1 MAMATRAAAN
11 GAAANGAAADGAA
24 AAGRRPILRARNIVK
39 RFGHV
44 EALRGVDF
52 DACPGEITALIGD
65 NGAGKSTLVKILS
78 GVYSATSGTLE
89 VDGAPVQFSS
99 PADAHAL
106 GIETVYQDL
115 SVCPD
120 LSPSANMFM
129 GREAVRP
136 GLLGKLGFLD
146 NATMRRESGIA
157 FQKLKVTLKDLDAPI
172 ASLSGGQRQSVAI
185 CRSAMWAKRVVFMDE
200 PTAALGVVQT
210 ARTLD
215 LIRRIRDTGIAV
227 VLISHNMRD
236 VIQVAD
242 TVEVLRLGRRI
253 ATMPNRNL
261 SVQDLVGAMTGALDE
276 AAETTALENTG
287 RENTGPGIAA

>member
-1 MAMATRAAAN
+1 MPMCLRAARHIVYAFECTN
-11 GAAANGAAADGAA
+11 PTEIAMLHEQDRSPALGSAPA
-24 AAGRRPILRARNIVK
+24 ILEARGIVK

-52 DACPGEITALIGD
+52 AAHAGEVTALIGD

-78 GVYSATSGTLE
+78 GVFQPTSGTIVL
-89 VDGAPVQFSS
+89 DGAPVTFAS
-99 PADAHAL
+99 PSDAHAK

-115 SVCPD
+115 SVAPD
-120 LSPSANMFM
+120 LSPAANMFM

-136 GLLGKLGFLD
+136 GWLGRLGFLD
-146 NATMRRESGIA
+146 NPTMRRESAAA
-157 FQKLKVTLKDLDAPI
+157 FRRLKVNLKDMDTPI

-185 CRSAMWAKRVVFMDE
+185 CRSIMWAKRVVFMDE

-210 ARTLD
+210 GRTLE
-215 LIRRIRDTGIAV
+215 LIRRIRDTGVAI

-236 VIQVAD
+236 VLEVAD
-242 TVEVLRLGRRI
+242 TIEVLRLGRRI
-253 ATMPNRNL
+253 ARLRNDGI

-276 AAETTALENTG
+276 PSEQGAAA
-287 RENTGPGIAA
+287 

>member
-1 MAMATRAAAN
+1 MTVSAETMPARKQ
-11 GAAANGAAADGAA
+11 
-24 AAGRRPILRARNIVK
+24 PILQARGIVK

-52 DACPGEITALIGD
+52 DAYAGEITALIGD

-78 GVYSATSGTLE
+78 GVYGPTEGTLL
-89 VDGAPVQFSS
+89 VDGKPVNFGS
-99 PADAHAL
+99 PSDAHAL

-115 SVCPD
+115 SVCQD
-120 LSPSANMFM
+120 LTPSANMFM

-136 GLLGKLGFLD
+136 GWLGRLGFLD
-146 NATMRRESGIA
+146 NATMRRESALA
-157 FQKLKVTLKDLDAPI
+157 FQKLKVQLKDMDAPI

-185 CRSAMWAKRVVFMDE
+185 CRAAMWAKRVVFMDE

-215 LIRRIRDTGIAV
+215 LVRRIRYTGIAV

-242 TVEVLRLGRRI
+242 TVEVLRLGKRI
-253 ATMPNRNL
+253 ATMRNDGL
-261 SVQDLVGAMTGALDE
+261 TVPDLVGAMTGALDVE
-276 AAETTALENTG
+276 VAA
-287 RENTGPGIAA
+287 

>member
-1 MAMATRAAAN
+1 MSAAPAMPEHAPKGDA
-11 GAAANGAAADGAA
+11 
-24 AAGRRPILRARNIVK
+24 ILQARGIVK

-44 EALRGVDF
+44 EALRGADF
-52 DACPGEITALIGD
+52 DAFAGEVTALIGD

-78 GVYSATSGTLE
+78 GVYPATSGE
-89 VDGAPVQFSS
+89 IVVDGKPVSFAS
-99 PADAHAL
+99 PSDAHAI

-129 GREAVRP
+129 GREKLRP
-136 GLLGKLGFLD
+136 GLLGRLGFLD
-146 NATMRRESGIA
+146 NPTMRRESAVA
-157 FQKLKVTLKDLDAPI
+157 FGRLKVALKDMDAPI

-185 CRSAMWAKRVVFMDE
+185 CRSAMWAERVVFMDE

-215 LIRRIRDTGIAV
+215 LIRRIRDTGVAG

-236 VIQVAD
+236 VSDVAD
-242 TVEVLRLGRRI
+242 TGEVLRLGRRI
-253 ATMPNRNL
+253 ASMRNKGL
-261 SVQDLVGAMTGALDE
+261 QVADLVGAMTGALDAVPDLAE
-276 AAETTALENTG
+276 QGAAA
-287 RENTGPGIAA
+287 

>member
-1 MAMATRAAAN
+1 MAALDASRTAAGLETAL
-11 GAAANGAAADGAA
+11 DGAA
-24 AAGRRPILRARNIVK
+24 RGAPILQARGITK

-52 DACPGEITALIGD
+52 DARAGEVTALIGD
-65 NGAGKSTLVKILS
+65 NGAGKSTMVKILS
-78 GVYSATSGTLE
+78 GVYAPTTGELL
-89 VDGAPVQFSS
+89 VDGAPVRFTS

-120 LSPSANMFM
+120 LSPSANLFM
-129 GREAVRP
+129 GREAMRP
-136 GLLGKLGFLD
+136 GFLGKLGFLD
-146 NATMRRESGIA
+146 NARMRRESSEA
-157 FQKLKVTLKDLDAPI
+157 FSRLNVSLKDIDAPI

-210 ARTLD
+210 ARTLE
-215 LIRRIRDTGIAV
+215 LIRRIRDTGVAV

-236 VIQVAD
+236 VIAVAD
-242 TVEVLRLGRRI
+242 SVEVLRLGRRI
-253 ATMPNRNL
+253 ASMPNQGL
-261 SVQDLVGAMTGALDE
+261 TVQDLVGAMTGALD
-276 AAETTALENTG
+276 AAAGLAE
-287 RENTGPGIAA
+287 PDAAA

>member
-1 MAMATRAAAN
+1 MEPDRTVQ
-11 GAAANGAAADGAA
+11 
-24 AAGRRPILRARNIVK
+24 PILRARNIVK

-52 DACPGEITALIGD
+52 DARPGEITALIGD

-78 GVYSATSGTLE
+78 GVYGPTSGTLE
-89 VDGAPVQFSS
+89 VDGKPVTFGS
-99 PADAHAL
+99 PAEAHAL

-120 LSPSANMFM
+120 LSPAANMFM
-129 GREAVRP
+129 GREKLRP
-136 GLLGKLGFLD
+136 GLLGRLGFLD
-146 NATMRRESGIA
+146 NATMRQESAVA
-157 FQKLKVTLKDLDAPI
+157 FQRLKVALKDMDAPI

-185 CRSAMWAKRVVFMDE
+185 CRAAMWARRVVFMDE

-210 ARTLD
+210 ARTLE
-215 LIRRIRDTGIAV
+215 LVRRIRDTGIAV

-236 VIQVAD
+236 VIEVAD

-253 ATMPNRNL
+253 ASMRNQGL

-276 AAETTALENTG
+276 VAA
-287 RENTGPGIAA
+287 

>member
-1 MAMATRAAAN
+1 MVALP
-11 GAAANGAAADGAA
+11 GAAT
-24 AAGRRPILRARNIVK
+24 AGHREIPILQARGITK

-44 EALRGVDF
+44 DALRGVDF
-52 DACPGEITALIGD
+52 DARAGEVTALIGD

-78 GVYSATSGTLE
+78 GVYRATTGELS
-89 VDGAPVQFSS
+89 VDGTPVSFSS

-129 GREAVRP
+129 GRETLRP
-136 GLLGKLGFLD
+136 GLLGRLGFLD
-146 NATMRRESGIA
+146 GAAMRRDSAAA
-157 FQKLKVTLKDLDAPI
+157 FGRLKVALKDMDAPI

-185 CRSAMWAKRVVFMDE
+185 CRAAMWAKRVVFMDE

-215 LIRRIRDTGIAV
+215 LVRRIRDTGVAV

-253 ATMPNRNL
+253 ASMPNQGL
-261 SVQDLVGAMTGALDE
+261 TVQDLVGAMTGALDE
-276 AAETTALENTG
+276 TLGLAEPEAV
-287 RENTGPGIAA
+287 A